1 MDAWESGLIQ
11 LPAKEPYRFW
21 YRWFKSSRV
30 RQKEISMSPEIE
42 ELLEGSFKLRKALE
56 QILPK
61 EAVDY
66 ILDLIAKDSAHRK
79 YLKIVEE
86 TET

>member
-1 MDAWESGLIQ
+1 
-11 LPAKEPYRFW
+11 
-21 YRWFKSSRV
+21 
-30 RQKEISMSPEIE
+30 MSPETE

-61 EAVDY
+61 EAVNY
-66 ILDLIAKDSAHRK
+66 ILDLIARDSAHRK